1 MYLTAEQ
8 IDALKELINIG
19 VGRASGML
27 NTMLHSYVRLH
38 VPFVEILS
46 LSALA
51 EKLQDMGKEELSTV
65 RLTFKGPFSGVASL
79 VFPTESAAKLVA
91 VLTDDEMDP
100 PDLDSIRIGT
110 LTEVGN
116 IVLNAV
122 MGVIGN
128 ELKQRI
134 YYSVPTYVENP
145 IEILL
150 VPSGSNLGATVIWA
164 QARFSI
170 ERHQIDGD
178 IILLFEMGSFEALLA
193 AINRV
198 MGIQP

>member
-1 MYLTAEQ
+1 MDLTAEQ

-38 VPFVEILS
+38 VPLVKVLS

-51 EKLQDMGKEELSTV
+51 ERLQEMARETLSTV
-65 RLTFKGPFSGVASL
+65 QFAFKGPFSGIASL

-91 VLTDDEMDP
+91 VLTDDEMNS

-128 ELKQRI
+128 ELKQRVH
-134 YYSVPTYVENP
+134 YSVPTYVENP
-145 IEILL
+145 AEMLL
-150 VPSGSNLGATVIWA
+150 APREPDFSTTVIWA

-178 IILLFEMGSFEALLA
+178 VILIFEMGSFDALLA